1 MESDDWQAAEM
12 ARLDETFSAQLDS
25 IKQAQDNAQIS
36 LNREM
41 GE

>member
-1 MESDDWQAAEM
+1 MGDDWQAAEM
-12 ARLDETFSAQLDS
+12 ARLDETFSAQLES
-25 IKQAQDNAQIS
+25 IKLSQDTAQIN